1 MSAFSEVP
9 ERRHCLFLPFVN
21 CHEYNIM
28 ELTLAVLSVLAA
40 SIIAICQLIRNHNRP
55 STDGAIHKI
64 SPAVLALSAL
74 TVSVDLISDPG
85 SCCLIMADMMPAV
98 VALWLLSSSMW
109 GCSWTTNAV
118 RVLIGM
124 GLLLTVFH
132 ILPSALSDVSER
144 KYASILLASMDAVLV
159 SFLICGFV
167 IWLRDVKTVMKSG
180 TVWFAVSLIVDVV
193 YVIFIIAASALWQVG
208 AAVPG
213 MLLMTGVS
221 AALGIRIMTDSLF
234 LIWRKQERII
244 AESMK
249 VTSVTA
255 VVDGSRIDDV
265 YKDLYERIMAYFEAE
280 KPYLDGELTITDVV
294 KALYSN
300 KLYIS
305 RAISQFTGRNFCQF
319 VNYHRVMHSVE
330 CFRNNPDLKV
340 NELGSMSGFN
350 TIVSFNMAFRL
361 FMGENPSDWC
371 RREKSRLVKKKKY
384 VVESAK

>member
-1 MSAFSEVP
+1 MSAFPEVP
-9 ERRHCLFLPFVN
+9 ERRHFLFLPFVN
-21 CHEYNIM
+21 CHNCNIM

-40 SIIAICQLIRNHNRP
+40 SIIAICQLIKNHNHP
-55 STDGAIHKI
+55 SEDGDIHRI

-74 TVSVDLISDPG
+74 TVSVDLMADPD
-85 SCCLIMADMMPAV
+85 SCSMVMTDMMPAV

-109 GCSWTTNAV
+109 GYRWTTYAV
-118 RVLIGM
+118 RVLIGI

-132 ILPSALSDVSER
+132 VLSCFDLSDIR
-144 KYASILLASMDAVLV
+144 CASMLLALMDTVLV

-193 YVIFIIAASALWQVG
+193 YVVFIIAASALWQVG
-208 AAVPG
+208 AAVAG
-213 MLLMTGVS
+213 MLLMSGIL

-255 VVDGSRIDDV
+255 VVDGSRIDDI
-265 YKDLYERIMAYFEAE
+265 YKDLYERIMAYFETE

-371 RREKSRLVKKKKY
+371 RREKSKLVKKKKY
-384 VVESAK
+384 VVESVK